1 MLFNRP
7 VSRSKVP
14 PLHKQ
19 TGLMTRQAH
28 ADSGRRANGERTEC
42 GRYKYNSKYK
52 YNNKYNSKYKCK
64 KQIQTPRRNNI
75 MSGKALV
82 AVNGDDAHKNERF
95 FGESAVSQL

>member
-1 MLFNRP
+1 MGSRGMLFKHP

-52 YNNKYNSKYKCK
+52 YK

-75 MSGKALV
+75 MSGGAPV
-82 AVNGDDAHKNERF
+82 AANGDDAHENERF